1 MGKYS
6 ENTAQSGDSSSQAA
20 RAEHD
25 ARDHA
30 TSAGLFERGN
40 REKNSTPFSRDD
52 SSGQAAGGFWSSIFG
67 SKK

>member
-6 ENTAQSGDSSSQAA
+6 DNTSLSGDSSSKAA
-20 RAEHD
+20 EAEHD

-30 TSAGLFERGN
+30 TEAGLFKRGDQ
-40 REKNSTPFSRDD
+40 ETNSTPFPRDD
-52 SSGQAAGGFWSSIFG
+52 DSGRAASGFWSSIFG